1 MLYENGRPADVL
13 DGHLRA
19 VPAMLALQVVKQSI
33 GYMAGFTARVDKV
46 DITLRTLPCADVVDV
61 ELFDYIPRAGDGF
74 AFSSMPFGNLDHI
87 EAPCIADACQLV
99 AKARDTPESSH
110 AGAIV
115 RSERA
120 LEPLFCRGDNI
131 LWYRIGATKPVEK
144 SDLFY
149 SLIHDHTFS
158 VCSRRLS
165 QNSLFCLLHCA
176 SLISE

>member
-1 MLYENGRPADVL
+1 
-13 DGHLRA
+13 
-19 VPAMLALQVVKQSI
+19 MLALQVVKQSI

-46 DITLRTLPCADVVDV
+46 NVALRTLPCADVIDM
-61 ELFDYIPRAGDGF
+61 ELFDYVPGVGDGF
-74 AFSSMPFGNLDHI
+74 VFSPLPFGNLDHV
-87 EAPCIADACQLV
+87 EALRVTDACQLV
-99 AKARDTPESSH
+99 AKARDTPKSSH
-110 AGAIV
+110 AGTIV

-120 LEPLFCRGDNI
+120 LELLFCRGDNI

-165 QNSLFCLLHCA
+165 QNSLFCLLHSA